1 LTTEQQDW
9 NDGHTRRIQTNNSLK
24 ANGLVEV
31 IRKTSTGGDQRTG
44 ETFYKYE
51 KIGIYSSKQ
60 AAIEAM
66 LKKYC
71 PDLTIQPLQIDG

>member
-1 LTTEQQDW
+1 MTTEQQDW
-9 NDGHTRRIQTNNSLK
+9 NDDHTRRIQTNNSLK

-51 KIGIYSSKQ
+51 KIGVYSSKQ
-60 AAIEAM
+60 AAMEAM

>member
-1 LTTEQQDW
+1 MDE
-9 NDGHTRRIQTNNSLK
+9 NDAQKRRIQTNNSLK

-51 KIGIYSSKQ
+51 KLGVYSSKQ
-60 AAIEAM
+60 AALEA
-66 LKKYC
+66 LVARYL
-71 PDLTIQPLQIDG
+71 PDLSIQPLQIDG